1 MPSKVGKLL
10 TEVAGDGPP
19 SVWLFAGTKISIV
32 WLVGPGPP
40 PAL

>member
-19 SVWLFAGTKISIV
+19 FVWLFAEKKIYNV
-32 WLVGPGPP
+32 WLVGLGPP
-40 PAL
+40 PD